1 MMTITEGTIT
11 RTAYEMIGEITSSIY
26 ETSDNDR
33 NIILGEIAGIM
44 ELANALKEEL
54 RKRNP
59 KK

>member
-1 MMTITEGTIT
+1 MTITEETIT
-11 RTAYEMIGEITSSIY
+11 QTAYEMIGEIASSIY
-26 ETSDNDR
+26 EVVDNDR

-54 RKRNP
+54 

>member
-1 MMTITEGTIT
+1 MEITEGTIT
-11 RTAYEMIGEITSSIY
+11 RTAYEMIGEIASSIY

-54 RKRNP
+54 RK
-59 KK
+59 

>member
-1 MMTITEGTIT
+1 MTITEETIT
-11 RTAYEMIGEITSSIY
+11 KTAYEMIGEITSSIYIY

-44 ELANALKEEL
+44 DLANALKEEL
-54 RKRNP
+54 

>member
-1 MMTITEGTIT
+1 MKLTEETIT
-11 RTAYEMIGEITSSIY
+11 RIVYEMIGEITSSIY

-54 RKRNP
+54 EK
-59 KK
+59 

>member
-1 MMTITEGTIT
+1 MELIEETIT

-26 ETSDNDR
+26 ETSENDR

-54 RKRNP
+54 

>member
-1 MMTITEGTIT
+1 MEITEETITH
-11 RTAYEMIGEITSSIY
+11 TAHEMISEITSSIY

-44 ELANALKEEL
+44 DLANALKEEL
-54 RKRNP
+54 

>member
-1 MMTITEGTIT
+1 MTLTEETITK
-11 RTAYEMIGEITSSIY
+11 TAYEMIGEITSSIYY

-54 RKRNP
+54 

>member
-1 MMTITEGTIT
+1 MTITEETIT
-11 RTAYEMIGEITSSIY
+11 KTAYEMIGEITSSIY

>member
-1 MMTITEGTIT
+1 MTLPEGTIT

-26 ETSDNDR
+26 EVVDNDKGV
-33 NIILGEIAGIM
+33 ILGEIAGIM

-54 RKRNP
+54 